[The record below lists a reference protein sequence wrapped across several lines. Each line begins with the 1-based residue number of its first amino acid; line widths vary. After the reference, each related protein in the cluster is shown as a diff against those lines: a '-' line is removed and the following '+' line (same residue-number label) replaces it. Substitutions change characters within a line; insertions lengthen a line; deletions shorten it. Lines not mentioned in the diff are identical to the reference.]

1 MFLILEGMAFLLR
14 NNYLQLHGLKIN
26 TLSQY
31 MMIFVVFF
39 LKEEL
44 FIEVYL
50 IYNAV
55 LVLLMLKTLKPIL
68 TYNL

>member
-1 MFLILEGMAFLLR
+1 
-14 NNYLQLHGLKIN
+14 
-26 TLSQY
+26 
-31 MMIFVVFF
+31 MIFVVF

>member
-31 MMIFVVFF
+31 MMIFVVF

-55 LVLLMLKTLKPIL
+55 LVLLMLKTLKPIF
-68 TYNL
+68 NL

>member
-31 MMIFVVFF
+31 MIFVVF

>member
-1 MFLILEGMAFLLR
+1 MAFLLR

-31 MMIFVVFF
+31 MIFVVF